1 VIVTILKCGLLL
13 LAASLSACE
22 TSGSAVPE
30 SGAAGS
36 ARSRAHTVFIRGFS
50 SLPQDLTV
58 EAGDTVVF
66 KNLDMVQHSAIGS
79 DWSTGDL
86 ATDSSERVVMDRVG
100 EHRYHC
106 GPHPSM
112 VGRVVVR

>member
-50 SLPQDLTV
+50 YLPQDLTV